1 MSQSMVLCLVSFCHK
16 TDNVLSSDCS
26 VRLKSGL
33 KMYNRG
39 TANPQRH
46 ILLARKKSLGGVI
59 IVSHWH
65 LGMFINSA

>member
-1 MSQSMVLCLVSFCHK
+1 MSQSMVFCLVSFCHK

-26 VRLKSGL
+26 GRLKSGL
-33 KMYNRG
+33 KMHNRG
-39 TANPQRH
+39 TVNPRH

-59 IVSHWH
+59 VVSHCH